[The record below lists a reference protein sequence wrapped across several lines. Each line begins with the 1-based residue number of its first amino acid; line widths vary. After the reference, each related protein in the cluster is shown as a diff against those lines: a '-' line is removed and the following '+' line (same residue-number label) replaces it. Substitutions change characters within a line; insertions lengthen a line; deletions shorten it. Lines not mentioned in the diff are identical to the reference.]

1 MLNIDSFP
9 GTVQIQG
16 NEFLRNM
23 AYIKDYV
30 VEENASIDEFLES
43 EEIKYSQFELQQG
56 QVFFKV
62 CNL

>member
-43 EEIKYSQFELQQG
+43 AEIKFSQFEL
-56 QVFFKV
+56 
-62 CNL
+62 